1 MFEASSLPAQPGER
15 PPSRDGMSLD
25 RLFYSFEEQYG
36 RSAVLILAGAKS
48 ELPPVVAA
56 GIVPHLD
63 WFVTRKTDV
72 LILVA
77 ENPAHLFGGLLASV
91 PIRSIDCGNFLSRCG
106 VGPNETL
113 VLVLDRNLRIG
124 LRLSPERDADV
135 AGACLACLDAL
146 PSEIARDVMMPAP
159 IIVLPN
165 LLPQALCRHLI
176 ELFELSPTID
186 GAVARVDAAGNVCS
200 VVDHNKKN
208 RRDMLIP
215 VDLGVTLDVAG
226 HIARPLRAGDC
237 KGVSKPESY
246 ADRILVS
253 RYDRAAGWF
262 RRHRDNAA
270 SNVAFREFA
279 LSVNLNTGEYQGGE
293 LLFPE
298 YNDHRYCPPTGGGII
313 FSTSVL
319 HEAAPVTSGRR
330 YVLLTFLH
338 GEAAEARR
346 LAQGDSCA
354 EGIMSSR
361 VSGS

>member
-15 PPSRDGMSLD
+15 PPSCYGMSLD

-63 WFVTRKTDV
+63 SFVTRKTDV

-208 RRDMLIP
+208 RRDMMIS
-215 VDLGVTLDVAG
+215 VDLELHWTLRDILLARCAPEIAKAFQN
-226 HIARPLRAGDC
+226 HI
-237 KGVSKPESY
+237 SY

-354 EGIMSSR
+354 EG
-361 VSGS
+361 